1 MRIQSHV
8 FAIGI
13 MMMGSAGCGDA
24 PPPVEMRGPL
34 DGLAAE
40 TGTPWRA
47 RFHADLPDSAAFLVG
62 RTTPLTRA
70 PDDAARAVR
79 AFVLRHRLLFPT
91 LASEDQLRA
100 VRAEVDEVG
109 MIHVR
114 YRQQHRSL
122 PVWRGELAAHLDREG
137 ALVAINGRFVP
148 VDDPPAVPTYDDA
161 AARRAAL
168 ADARALFPDVDWA
181 LFEVGEPEL
190 VVYAEPGATARLA
203 WRVETHVRDEE
214 RYAVLEQ
221 LIDAVGGGLVR
232 RGHLESDLEGS
243 GVGWFGD
250 RKALGVTARAG
261 KFWLEDGARGGLRTT
276 TMEGRSRLPGVGLT
290 SDVPDRWDTTAR
302 AAGAAV
308 DVHAYVGRTFDYF
321 LDAHGR
327 SGWDGNGSAPRAVAH
342 VGTRANLARW
352 TRRYLLFGDGDGA
365 TFSPLGSALDV
376 VAHEYT
382 HAVIDSTAGLVSDGE
397 SGAVAEGIADLFG
410 CFVSYGSGRGADWQV
425 GETVYHPDGIGR
437 PLRDLERPARSG
449 HPAHVDERYA
459 GGGRDAAHRNSTI
472 VSHAAWRFIAGEGGM
487 GVRDGARVVY
497 RALARYL
504 TARAGFAD
512 TAEAMAL
519 AARDLG
525 LDEGRVRAAWAD
537 VGVAW

>member
-1 MRIQSHV
+1 MRVLTHLCV
-8 FAIGI
+8 VMFGVA
-13 MMMGSAGCGDA
+13 ACGGDPA
-24 PPPVEMRGPL
+24 PVGLRGPL
-34 DGLAAE
+34 DALAAE
-40 TGTPWRA
+40 TGGPWRA
-47 RFHADLPDSAAFLVG
+47 RFHDDLPDSAAFLVG
-62 RTTPLTRA
+62 RSAPLARA
-70 PDDAARAVR
+70 PDEAARAVR
-79 AFVLRHRLLFPT
+79 AFVLRHRLLFPSLMT
-91 LASEDQLRA
+91 EDQLRA
-100 VRAEVDEVG
+100 VRADVDEVG
-109 MIHVR
+109 MTHLR
-114 YRQQHRSL
+114 YRQQHRGL
-122 PVWRGELAAHLDREG
+122 PVWAGELVAHLDREG
-137 ALVAINGRFVP
+137 ALVALNGRFVP
-148 VDDPPAVPTYDDA
+148 VDDAPAVPAYDEA

-168 ADARALFPDVDWA
+168 SDARALFPDIDVA
-181 LFEVGEPEL
+181 LFEVGDPEL
-190 VVYAEPGATARLA
+190 IVYAEPGGPSRLA
-203 WRVETHVRDEE
+203 WRMETHVRDEE

-232 RGHLESDLEGS
+232 RAALDADLDGS

-261 KFWLEDGARGGLRTT
+261 QYWLEDGARGGLRTT
-276 TMEGRSRLPGVGLT
+276 SMEGRSRLPGVGLT
-290 SDVPDRWDTTAR
+290 SDRPDRWDTSAR

-308 DVHAYVGRTFDYF
+308 DVHAYVGTTYDYF
-321 LDAHGR
+321 LDVHGR
-327 SGWDGNGSAPRAVAH
+327 SGWEGSGAAPRAVAH
-342 VGTRANLARW
+342 VGSRANVARW

-376 VAHEYT
+376 VAHEYA
-382 HAVIDSTAGLVSDGE
+382 HAVIDAAAGLVSDGE

-437 PLRDLERPARSG
+437 PLRDLEQPWRG
-449 HPAHVDERYA
+449 GLPAHVDERFA
-459 GGGRDAAHRNSTI
+459 GDGREAAHRNSTI
-472 VSHAAWRFIAGEGGM
+472 VSHAGWRFVAGDGGL
-487 GVRDGARVVY
+487 GVRGGERVVY

-525 LDEGRVRAAWAD
+525 LDEARVRAAWAD